1 MQIDFHH
8 TVIYVLSRLAGFS
21 RAKALTLAYASQY
34 VDDATST
41 GVVNFD
47 NKALYARTSSAHK
60 ALDIRNTQA
69 IENHRVWIPFHFLP
83 GNEGKVA
90 GKNPDGGFIRKLVTR
105 PDSPIARH
113 MLQEAINRQNL
124 SYGLHRFGV
133 ALHVYADTFSH
144 QGFAGVLHEINEVE
158 DAVETGNSGVFS
170 NGLGDILRDILDD
183 TVPPLGHA
191 RATHF
196 PDLPF
201 LKWQYK
207 DGTGETI
214 PRDNPAIF
222 MEACD
227 KIFKAMKGFIDKD
240 PSMRS
245 GTIPASDR
253 RQIETLFSNLKN
265 EDGHKRHK
273 KWLAEI
279 VQGAFSFGKE
289 KITYAPRGLESWK
302 AKALG
307 TSHDLPVHSYKP
319 NFLKSQWKLFHDG
332 VQAHRHFIIRVL
344 LPQFG
349 ICAA

>member
-21 RAKALTLAYASQY
+21 RPKATTIAYASQY
-34 VDDATST
+34 VDDATSS
-41 GVVNFD
+41 GVVTFD
-47 NKALYARTSSAHK
+47 NRALYARTSSAHK
-60 ALDIRNTQA
+60 LLDIKNTQA

-83 GNEGKVA
+83 GNEGKAA
-90 GKNPDGGFIRKLVTR
+90 GKNPTGGFIRKLVTR

-113 MLQEAINRQNL
+113 MLQEAISRQNL

-133 ALHVYADTFSH
+133 TLHVFADTFSH

-158 DAVETGNSGVFS
+158 DALETGNSGVFS
-170 NGLGDILRDILDD
+170 DELKTMLRDILDD
-183 TVPPLGHA
+183 TIPPLGHA

-201 LKWQYK
+201 LKWEYK
-207 DGTGETI
+207 DGTGQTI
-214 PRDNPAIF
+214 RRDNTAIF

-227 KIFKAMKGFIDKD
+227 RIFKAMKGFIDND

-245 GTIPASDR
+245 GTIRAADR
-253 RQIETLFSNLKN
+253 RQMENLFSDFKE
-265 EDGHKRHK
+265 EDGHERHK
-273 KWLAEI
+273 KWQAAI
-279 VQGAFSFGKE
+279 RQGAFSFGKE
-289 KITYAPRGLESWK
+289 KIAYFPRGQESWK
-302 AKALG
+302 TKALG
-307 TSHDLPVHSYKP
+307 TSHDLPVHSYQSY
-319 NFLKSQWKLFHDG
+319 FLKSQWKLFHDG
-332 VQAHRHFIIRVL
+332 VQAHRHFIVRVL